1 MKHSEFTKQIE
12 EIIVEILSE
21 ENAIVKTKKGG
32 ANVLDMP
39 LDKLKTLAKDP
50 NVSSI
55 ETTKGDK
62 IKGQ

>member
-1 MKHSEFTKQIE
+1 MKRSELKKQIE
-12 EIIVEILSE
+12 ENIIEILGE
-21 ENAIVKTKKGG
+21 ENAIIKTKKGG
-32 ANVLDMP
+32 TNVLDMP

-62 IKGQ
+62 IKG